1 MNNKATTLVSFIIGV
16 AVGSIVT
23 WQYVKKKYE
32 QLAQE
37 EINSVKEVF
46 SKKETPIDNWDNT
59 RTNKTTK
66 YTVKKEKPDISEYA
80 ARLNTLGYTN
90 YSDSEK
96 TKAKEI
102 PEIDS
107 EEEEASSSPYV
118 ISPENF
124 GEFEDYETISLTY
137 YADQVLT
144 DEVDEEID
152 DVDNTVGLDSLSHFG
167 EYEDDSVFV
176 RNDNL
181 KCDYEILLDRRKYSD
196 VINTKPHQV
205 EG

>member
-1 MNNKATTLVSFIIGV
+1 MNNQAITLVSFIIG
-16 AVGSIVT
+16 AAIGSIVT

-46 SKKETPIDNWDNT
+46 SKKETPLDNGDNIRINT
-59 RTNKTTK
+59 AYKVT
-66 YTVKKEKPDISEYA
+66 EKPDISAYA
-80 ARLNTLGYTN
+80 AKLNNLGYTN

-96 TKAKEI
+96 VKAKEI

-176 RNDNL
+176 RNDNI